1 MTQPPMSDRIVS
13 GLSYLSMG
21 FIGFLWLLVC
31 LFTRNPLK
39 PFVQYHI
46 FQSIFISI
54 AYFLLSMICGFLMT
68 VLSYIPLINK
78 LVAAITFLLNSP
90 FIGNYSFIQV
100 ILYTIIIFLTVT
112 SFMGLYGRLPWIS
125 DIIDQNVGRR

>member
-1 MTQPPMSDRIVS
+1 MTQPPLLDRVIS
-13 GLSYLSMG
+13 ALSYLTMG
-21 FIGFLWLLVC
+21 FVGFVWLIIC
-31 LFTRNPLK
+31 MFTKNPLR

-68 VLSYIPLINK
+68 ILSYVPLINK
-78 LVAAITFLLNSP
+78 LVAALTFLLNSP
-90 FIGNYSFIQV
+90 LLGNYSFIQL
-100 ILYTIIIFLTVT
+100 IIYTIVIFMTVT